1 MASVGSEFPAQIIAE
16 NRVIVAEVRVELQWS
31 SDDPYAVTAIFM
43 QGEDAVPVP
52 WTFDRG
58 QMRGGLQSLR
68 PVGQGDVQFRRQRPG
83 LGGNLEMRLDSP
95 EGVAVVQLPIMPV
108 IHFLRET
115 LDAVP
120 FGSES
125 EIVTATFEQEVK
137 ELLG

>member
-1 MASVGSEFPAQIIAE
+1 MGAVASEFEGQLIGPDRQIFAT
-16 NRVIVAEVRVELQWS
+16 VAVELQWA
-31 SDDPYAVTAIFM
+31 SDDPYAVTAIFT
-43 QGEDAVPVP
+43 QGDGLPVP

-68 PVGQGDVQFRRQRPG
+68 PVGLGDVQFRRQRPS

-95 EGVAVVQLPIMPV
+95 EGVAVVQLPIVPV
-108 IHFLRET
+108 INFLRET
-115 LDAVP
+115 LAVVP

-125 EIVTATFEQEVK
+125 EVVTAAFDRELK